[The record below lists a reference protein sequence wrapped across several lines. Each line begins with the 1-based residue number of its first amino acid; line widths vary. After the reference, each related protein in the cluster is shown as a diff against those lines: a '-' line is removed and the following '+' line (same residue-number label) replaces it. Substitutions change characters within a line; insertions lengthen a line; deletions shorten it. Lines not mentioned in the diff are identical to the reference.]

1 MNESSN
7 TAQKP
12 STQPVFYD
20 RYLLLTTL
28 GLVTIGLLMLASAS
42 VSVSDHFYHNPFH
55 FLIRQVSFLL
65 LGLILA
71 VLVLKFDLSIWQR
84 FGGILLI
91 MSILLLI
98 VVLIPGIGRQING
111 SMRWIGIGPFG
122 LQISEFAKLAVIIYM
137 AGYLVRHE
145 KLVRESSS
153 GFLRPLL
160 VLGII
165 GLLLLKEP
173 DFGATTVILIT
184 SLGMMFLAGARL
196 WQFLVLF
203 LLVTIS
209 LFFLAISSP
218 YRLLRL
224 TTFLNPWANP
234 FDSGYQLTQSL
245 IAFGRGGWF
254 GVGLGESIQKLFYL
268 PDAHTDFLFA
278 VTAEELGLIGAVG
291 IIFLFILLIGR
302 TFNIGRQAEK
312 QGRPFAA
319 YLAYGIGLWLS
330 VQSMINMGVNIGL
343 LPTKGLTLPLMS
355 YGGSSMMMTCVA
367 IAILFRIDYESR
379 LLKTG
384 RRPSNLTHQRMS
396 VRKGSY
402 RMRRSEF

>member
-1 MNESSN
+1 MQENESIKL
-7 TAQKP
+7 A
-12 STQPVFYD
+12 STENDSSLFYD

-28 GLVTIGLLMLASAS
+28 GLLTIGLLMLASAS
-42 VSVSDHFYHNPFH
+42 ISVSDHFYHNPFH
-55 FLIRQVSFLL
+55 FLIRQVSCVL

-71 VLVLKFDLSIWQR
+71 IVTLRFDLIIWQK

-91 MSILLLI
+91 GCMIFLTL
-98 VVLIPGIGRQING
+98 VLIPGIGRQING
-111 SMRWIGIGPFG
+111 SMRWIGFGPFA
-122 LQISEFAKLAVIIYM
+122 LQASEFAKLAVIIYM

-145 KLVRESSS
+145 EAVRTSSS

-160 VLGII
+160 VLGIFSV
-165 GLLLLKEP
+165 LLLKEP
-173 DFGATTVILIT
+173 DFGATTVIMLT

-203 LLVTIS
+203 LLVIAG
-209 LFFLAISSP
+209 LFFLALSSP

-278 VTAEELGLIGAVG
+278 VTAEELGLVGAIA
-291 IIFLFILLIGR
+291 IILLFIALIARG
-302 TFNIGRQAEK
+302 FNIGRQAEH
-312 QGRPFAA
+312 QGRLFEA
-319 YLAYGIGLWLS
+319 YLAYGISIWLS
-330 VQSMINMGVNIGL
+330 VQSMINIGVNIGL

-355 YGGSSMMMTCVA
+355 YGGSSMMVTCIA
-367 IAILFRIDYESR
+367 IALLFRIDYEAH

-384 RRPSNLTHQRMS
+384 HQPSKLKHPKMS
-396 VRKGSY
+396 VRKGRY
-402 RMRRSEF
+402 RR

>member
-1 MNESSN
+1 MNQNAAIKIPQNENSV
-7 TAQKP
+7 
-12 STQPVFYD
+12 PVLYD
-20 RYLLLTTL
+20 RYLLLVTL
-28 GLVTIGLLMLASAS
+28 ALLSIGLLMLASAS
-42 VSVSDHFYHNPFH
+42 IPVSDHFYHNPFH
-55 FLIRQVSFLL
+55 FLLRQVSCLF

-71 VLVLKFDLSIWQR
+71 AVTLRLELSVWQR

-91 MSILLLI
+91 VSIVLLSI
-98 VVLIPGIGRQING
+98 VLIHGVGRQING
-111 SMRWIGIGPFG
+111 SMRWIGVGPVG
-122 LQISEFAKLAVIIYM
+122 LQVSEFAKLAVIIYM

-145 KLVRESSS
+145 EAVRASAS

-160 VLGII
+160 ILGII
-165 GLLLLKEP
+165 GFLLLKEP
-173 DFGATTVILIT
+173 DFGATTVILVT
-184 SLGMMFLAGARL
+184 ALGMMFLAGARL

-203 LLVTIS
+203 LFVVAG
-209 LFFLAISSP
+209 LFFLALSSP

-278 VTAEELGLIGAVG
+278 VTAEELGLVGAIF
-291 IIFLFILLIGR
+291 IILLFILFIGR
-302 TFNIGRQAEK
+302 IFKIGRYAEH
-312 QGRPFAA
+312 QERLFAA
-319 YLAYGIGLWLS
+319 YLAYGIGVWIA
-330 VQSMINMGVNIGL
+330 VQAMINMGVNIGL

-355 YGGSSMMMTCVA
+355 YGGSSMMATCVA
-367 IAILFRIDYESR
+367 IALLFRIDYEAR

-384 RRPSNLTHQRMS
+384 HRPSKSKHQKMS
-396 VRKGSY
+396 VRKVRYTS
-402 RMRRSEF
+402 